1 MKKFLLIM
9 LVAINC
15 YSIPVEI
22 TSNPADLQKEMVTR
36 IDSLTTIQ
44 GMISAI
50 NTAQSVQQQ
59 LQALKNLNNF
69 QQNPGNAVIQ
79 VNNSVTGLLNS
90 FNLSAGTSF
99 NNLQQ
104 LINSLS
110 SSTTSA
116 AMSIKLMQASN
127 MQLMA
132 ISNTLQQIQAQQQ
145 AIIAYKQAEIARD
158 QYYKEQSTKNNQATV
173 SVMRSY

>member
-69 QQNPGNAVIQ
+69 QQK
-79 VNNSVTGLLNS
+79 
-90 FNLSAGTSF
+90 
-99 NNLQQ
+99 
-104 LINSLS
+104 
-110 SSTTSA
+110 
-116 AMSIKLMQASN
+116 IKLYKRTGE
-127 MQLMA
+127 
-132 ISNTLQQIQAQQQ
+132 NTPVLF
-145 AIIAYKQAEIARD
+145 
-158 QYYKEQSTKNNQATV
+158 S
-173 SVMRSY
+173 SFSG